1 MRRPLRRP
9 SGYDR
14 VTLPRLPPDAEI
26 SGRASDA
33 PRAVTS
39 ADCSL
44 KRGDVSSSRAISA
57 RRLLPLLLL
66 AAAGA
71 LFMLL
76 GGRHYLTFAGLAEN
90 SEWLRGLVARSSMA
104 AALCFIAVYAGQTA
118 VSVPG
123 GAIITIAGGYLF
135 GLWPGLLYVVTGATI
150 GATAI
155 FLAARAGLGDLARRG
170 GARADHLKA
179 GFRADAFNYLL
190 VLRLIPVFP
199 FWLVNLVAALAGMR
213 LATYVLGTFLGIIPG
228 SFVFV
233 SLGTGMGDILA
244 AGRPPDLGIVF
255 RPSVLLP
262 TVGLA
267 VLALT
272 PVLYKRRQAGHDRQP
287 E

>member
-1 MRRPLRRP
+1 M
-9 SGYDR
+9 
-14 VTLPRLPPDAEI
+14 TLPRLPTDADI
-26 SGRASDA
+26 GGRVNYA

-39 ADCSL
+39 SHCSL
-44 KRGDVSSSRAISA
+44 KRGDVSSSRAISG

-66 AAAGA
+66 AVAGA

-76 GGRHYLTFAGLAEN
+76 GGRHYLTFAALAEN
-90 SEWLRGLVARSSMA
+90 SGWMRDLVARSSVV

-123 GAIITIAGGYLF
+123 GAILTIAGGFLF
-135 GLWPGLLYVVTGATI
+135 GLWPGLLYVVMGATI

-155 FLAARAGLGDLARRG
+155 FLAARAGLGDLARRAG
-170 GARADHLKA
+170 PRASRLKA

-190 VLRLIPVFP
+190 ILRLIPIFP

-233 SLGTGMGDILA
+233 SLGTGMGDIVA

-255 RPSVLLP
+255 RPGVLLP
-262 TVGLA
+262 IAGLA
-267 VLALT
+267 VLALM
-272 PVLYKRRQAGHDRQP
+272 PVLYRRWQAGHDRQA

>member
-1 MRRPLRRP
+1 M
-9 SGYDR
+9 
-14 VTLPRLPPDAEI
+14 TLSCLPTDAEI
-26 SGRASDA
+26 GGRADDA

-39 ADCSL
+39 AHCSL
-44 KRGDVSSSRAISA
+44 KHGDVSSSRAISA

-76 GGRHYLTFAGLAEN
+76 GGRHYLTFAALAEN
-90 SEWLRGLVARSSMA
+90 NEWLRGLVARSSVV

-123 GAIITIAGGYLF
+123 GAILTIAGGYLF
-135 GLWPGLLYVVTGATI
+135 GLWPGLLYVLMGATI

-155 FLAARAGLGDLARRG
+155 FLAARAGLGGLARLAG
-170 GARADHLKA
+170 PRADRLKA

-190 VLRLIPVFP
+190 VLRLIPIFP

-213 LATYVLGTFLGIIPG
+213 LTTYVLGTFLGIIPG

-233 SLGTGMGDILA
+233 SLGTGLGEIVA
-244 AGRPPDLGIVF
+244 AGRAPDLAIVF
-255 RPSVLLP
+255 RPGVMLP
-262 TVGLA
+262 IVGLA
-267 VLALT
+267 VLALL
-272 PVLYKRRQAGHDRQP
+272 PVLYRRWQAGRDRP
-287 E
+287 AE